1 MIKKLFLTSQSI
13 RNITLQKIC
22 LLNTLI
28 RKTLW
33 ESYDNFLKYHKGV
46 DPKTIYINAKLNQ
59 PSGSRVK

>member
-22 LLNTLI
+22 FLNTLI

-46 DPKTIYINAKLNQ
+46 DLKTIYINAKLNQ